1 VRAQVGDVSLWFE
14 VYGQRYVPTPD
25 GLVERP
31 TVVLVHGGPGLD
43 TGGAIRETAAALADF
58 AQVVIFDQRGH
69 GRSDYSNPENWN
81 LDQWAADLK
90 HFCDALGIDKPFVV
104 GQSFGGWVTQVYAAN
119 YPDHPGG
126 VVFLATSMRRDEL
139 ATIKRFGEL
148 GGAEA
153 ADAWARLVR
162 EHSTEATDGWVQ
174 HCLPVMSAT
183 PGAADFLDAFRNC
196 VLRTDA
202 VDRHAGAIWD
212 ELDLRPHVEQIEC
225 PALVVGGDRDPVMP
239 VALTRELADAL
250 GQRLWRLD
258 LLPKCGHLVQ
268 RDQPERLRASIAEF
282 VLAHCVRQPS
292 QTPTGPQFA

>member
-1 VRAQVGDVSLWFE
+1 MRVQVGDVSLWFE

-25 GLVERP
+25 GLFEQP

-43 TGGAIRETAAALADF
+43 TGGAIRETAAALGDT

-69 GRSDYSNPENWN
+69 GRSDYSTPDSWN

-90 HFCDALGIDKPFVV
+90 GFCDALGVAKPFVV

-119 YPDHPGG
+119 YPAHPGG
-126 VVFLATSMRRDEL
+126 VVFLVTSMRRDEL

-153 ADAWARLVR
+153 AEAWARLVR
-162 EHSTEATDGWVQ
+162 EHTTEATDAWVE

-183 PGAADFLDAFRNC
+183 PGAADFLGAFRKR

-202 VDRHAGAIWD
+202 VDTHFGGIWD
-212 ELDLRPHVEQIEC
+212 ELDLRPQVEKISC
-225 PALVVGGDRDPVMP
+225 PALVIGGERDPVMP

-250 GQRLWRLD
+250 GDRLWRLD
-258 LLPKCGHLVQ
+258 LFPDSGHLVQ
-268 RDQPERLRASIAEF
+268 HDQPERLKASIAEF
-282 VLAHCVRQPS
+282 VLAHADRQPS